1 MVSSCPQISH
11 NSEAEWQIINNALI
25 QGQEKTMNKITRIG
39 LDIAKNI
46 FVLNAVNEHGKLVKR
61 QTLNRSKVLAFFAQT
76 EPCIVGIESCA
87 SSQHWAREIAKLGH
101 TVKLMNPKFVV
112 PYRKSGKNDANDAE
126 AICEALSRPTMR
138 FVPVKSVEQQAV
150 CSLHTSRQFLVVQRT
165 ALINHCRGIL
175 TEFGI
180 VMPVGADKVRRL
192 LAEKLHDDANT
203 IPPLLHTLMQDHLL
217 DLARVEERIEAIDKQ
232 LAQWAKQNQQAMT
245 LQQMRGIGVITATAF
260 ASGVCDARLFKNG
273 RQFAAWL
280 GLVPRQYSSGGKNKL
295 GSITKTGDVYLRTM
309 LTQGAR
315 SIVFHSKD
323 KNDNFSLWIQRLIA
337 RIGMNKTVIAVAAK
351 QARVMWAMMTKNIG
365 YEPERICSPLP
376 T

>member
-1 MVSSCPQISH
+1 
-11 NSEAEWQIINNALI
+11 
-25 QGQEKTMNKITRIG
+25 MNKITRIG

-46 FVLNAVNEHGKLVKR
+46 FVLHAVNEHGKLVKR
-61 QTLNRSKVLAFFAQT
+61 QTLDRSKLLAFFAQT
-76 EPCIVGIESCA
+76 EPCLVGIESCA

-126 AICEALSRPTMR
+126 AICEAVGRPTMR

-150 CSLHTSRQFLVVQRT
+150 CALHTSRQFLVVQRT

-175 TEFGI
+175 TEFGM

-192 LAEKLHDDANT
+192 LTEKLNNEAER
-203 IPPLLHTLMQDHLL
+203 IPSILHVLMQDHLD
-217 DLARVEERIEAIDKQ
+217 DLKRVEERIEAIDKQ
-232 LAQWAKQNQQAMT
+232 LAQWAKHNQQAIT
-245 LQQMRGIGVITATAF
+245 LQQMRGIGIITATAF

-295 GSITKTGDVYLRTM
+295 GSITKAGDAYLRTM

-323 KNDNFSLWIQRLIA
+323 KNDAFSLWIQRLIA
-337 RIGMNKTVIAVAAK
+337 RIGMNKAVIAVAAK
-351 QARVMWAMMTKNIG
+351 QARVMWAMMTKNTH
-365 YEPERICSPLP
+365 YEPDRICSPLSA
-376 T
+376 